1 VHSAASSPALLLSD
15 DLEVVVDPRRG
26 ADILQ
31 IRHRALHLPLLFE
44 VPWRKRADAVRS
56 GALPASVNSFGRW
69 LEGDAGGWQVLCPNA
84 GAERDVEGGPVGFHG
99 EASVVPWDVSAQTD
113 SELQLSVELF
123 SVPVRI
129 ERVITVEGTAVHVS
143 DVLVN
148 LGREA
153 VRLDYS
159 QHPSL
164 GGALLDQPA
173 RLDTNAATFTAD
185 WEAPGAHLEPGAQHR
200 WPHAT
205 TVDGS
210 ALDLRLVPGAE
221 DPRALFGWLAGFPQ
235 RAWARLTSPACGVSV
250 ELAWDAR
257 QLPYAWLWQEL
268 SASGGFPWFGRA
280 RALAVEPG
288 TTVTS
293 GPDRADGLE
302 LAAGERRTFTV
313 SAEVA
318 STHVEGSSR

>member
-1 VHSAASSPALLLSD
+1 MHSEARSPVLLHSD

-31 IRHRALHLPLLFE
+31 IRHRALQLPLLFE
-44 VPWRKRADAVRS
+44 VPWRKRADSVRA
-56 GALPASVNSFGRW
+56 GALPASVSSFGRW

-99 EASVVPWDVSAQTD
+99 EASVVPWDVSARTD

-123 SVPVRI
+123 SVPVLI
-129 ERVITVEGTAVHVS
+129 ERRVSVEGTAVHVS

-173 RLDTNAATFTAD
+173 RLDTNAATFTVD
-185 WEAPGAHLEPGAQHR
+185 WEAPGARLEPGARHR
-200 WPHAT
+200 WPHHRRRRCAGPPAGSRHR
-205 TVDGS
+205 GS
-210 ALDLRLVPGAE
+210 ARAVRVAGWIPAACVGATDLTCLRGERRTCVGRSTAAVCVAVAGVGRQRRFPVVRSGPRSRGGARHNG
-221 DPRALFGWLAGFPQ
+221 DLWAGPR
-235 RAWARLTSPACGVSV
+235 
-250 ELAWDAR
+250 
-257 QLPYAWLWQEL
+257 
-268 SASGGFPWFGRA
+268 GRA
-280 RALAVEPG
+280 RARG
-288 TTVTS
+288 
-293 GPDRADGLE
+293 GRAP
-302 LAAGERRTFTV
+302 
-313 SAEVA
+313 
-318 STHVEGSSR
+318 HVHRLS